1 MKGFFA
7 FLRVS
12 VPVWIVGLIF
22 IPSPPLTGQDKPIP
36 PLVGMYVHQHWP
48 YNHPYAARTWTLEDW
63 KGYADGLKKL
73 GYNSVLIWPVL
84 ETMPEPLTP
93 SDRASLEKT
102 GKVIDLLHQQFQMR
116 VYIALCPNIVAD
128 NTVASQATFEK
139 RHFFYSDLRVN
150 PGDPAALKKMIDWRE
165 KLFKYLAK
173 ADGVAIIDSDPG
185 GYVGSTNAEF
195 VNLLHEHRQMFD
207 RLRPG
212 IELIYWMHVGWEA
225 YCRWYET
232 GKFAMGTDAE
242 HEDALAKLE
251 KINPEP
257 WGLAGGQR
265 HPFKT
270 PKLASRVIAFNYG
283 RIEGEPS
290 FPLTNFGGNNAYE
303 GGRNAMARG
312 VMGNA
317 QTHCV
322 QLPNTFAFARGATGK
337 SLTDADYTEF
347 ANGLITGYGAEI
359 VQAWK
364 VLAGKDS
371 AAMRKVAAGLEGL
384 AKGQL
389 KTGQYRGLLFGSPS
403 RFLSDL
409 VMMLRMKA
417 GYEEFLVAVE
427 TGRNVRQSLNQFVS
441 FSEVWQKQHG
451 YENHWGFPKM
461 HEALRKLNS
470 PAINR
475 VLDFQDTGGVW
486 FEKNEGATPFERIRN
501 GYKNVETFTPSLLAA
516 MKQTVQMIPERA
528 ARR

>member
-1 MKGFFA
+1 
-7 FLRVS
+7 
-12 VPVWIVGLIF
+12 
-22 IPSPPLTGQDKPIP
+22 
-36 PLVGMYVHQHWP
+36 
-48 YNHPYAARTWTLEDW
+48 
-63 KGYADGLKKL
+63 
-73 GYNSVLIWPVL
+73 
-84 ETMPEPLTP
+84 
-93 SDRASLEKT
+93 
-102 GKVIDLLHQQFQMR
+102 
-116 VYIALCPNIVAD
+116 
-128 NTVASQATFEK
+128 
-139 RHFFYSDLRVN
+139 
-150 PGDPAALKKMIDWRE
+150 MIDWRE

-185 GYVGSTNAEF
+185 GYVGSTTAEF

-322 QLPNTFAFARGATGK
+322 QLPNTFAFARGAQGLPVTE
-337 SLTDADYTEF
+337 ADYVAFAEELIPGLGAQIVEGWKTLHGTEP
-347 ANGLITGYGAEI
+347 
-359 VQAWK
+359 
-364 VLAGKDS
+364 
-371 AAMRKVAAGLEGL
+371 AAMRSAADGLDAVPDSSLQPGPL
-384 AKGQL
+384 Q
-389 KTGQYRGLLFGSPS
+389 GLLFGSPR

-409 VMMLRMKA
+409 AHMLRM
-417 GYEEFLVAVE
+417 
-427 TGRNVRQSLNQFVS
+427 
-441 FSEVWQKQHG
+441 
-451 YENHWGFPKM
+451 
-461 HEALRKLNS
+461 
-470 PAINR
+470 
-475 VLDFQDTGGVW
+475 
-486 FEKNEGATPFERIRN
+486 
-501 GYKNVETFTPSLLAA
+501 
-516 MKQTVQMIPERA
+516 RA
-528 ARR
+528 AYVVVKRGV

>member
-1 MKGFFA
+1 
-7 FLRVS
+7 
-12 VPVWIVGLIF
+12 
-22 IPSPPLTGQDKPIP
+22 
-36 PLVGMYVHQHWP
+36 
-48 YNHPYAARTWTLEDW
+48 
-63 KGYADGLKKL
+63 
-73 GYNSVLIWPVL
+73 
-84 ETMPEPLTP
+84 
-93 SDRASLEKT
+93 
-102 GKVIDLLHQQFQMR
+102 
-116 VYIALCPNIVAD
+116 
-128 NTVASQATFEK
+128 
-139 RHFFYSDLRVN
+139 
-150 PGDPAALKKMIDWRE
+150 MIDWRE

-322 QLPNTFAFARGATGK
+322 QLPNTFAFARGATHQP
-337 SLTDADYTEF
+337 LTDVDYRRFADD
-347 ANGLITGYGAEI
+347 LIPRAGGRI
-359 VQAWK
+359 
-364 VLAGKDS
+364 LAGWEALSGHD
-371 AAMRKVAAGLEGL
+371 AASMNAAAGDLERL
-384 AKGQL
+384 AEL
-389 KTGQYRGLLFGSPS
+389 KPQ
-403 RFLSDL
+403 
-409 VMMLRMKA
+409 
-417 GYEEFLVAVE
+417 
-427 TGRNVRQSLNQFVS
+427 
-441 FSEVWQKQHG
+441 
-451 YENHWGFPKM
+451 
-461 HEALRKLNS
+461 
-470 PAINR
+470 
-475 VLDFQDTGGVW
+475 GG
-486 FEKNEGATPFERIRN
+486 P
-501 GYKNVETFTPSLLAA
+501 
-516 MKQTVQMIPERA
+516 
-528 ARR
+528 